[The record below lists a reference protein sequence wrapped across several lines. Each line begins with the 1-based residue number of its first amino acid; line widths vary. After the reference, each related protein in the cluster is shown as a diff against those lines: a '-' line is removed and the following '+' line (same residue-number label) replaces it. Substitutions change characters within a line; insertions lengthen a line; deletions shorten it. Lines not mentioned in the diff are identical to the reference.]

1 MKIVA
6 IAGVTLREAL
16 RRKVQ
21 VNLLL
26 FGLVLVA
33 ASYIIST
40 LTLGVMHRIIAD
52 LGLASMSLIGSLLAV
67 FLGASSIAGDVERRV
82 VFPVVAK
89 PVSRAEYVVGRYFGL
104 ACALLLN
111 LAVMAAVLAATLA
124 FDARSF
130 KPIDATFLA
139 AIAMI
144 GIQLLVV
151 AAIAVL
157 FSSFTTTTLASIFA
171 LSITLAGQLSND
183 LRNLWHEGGATL
195 GKVLWYALPNLGA
208 LNLNEAVIY
217 RTPAPPT
224 AWVAAGYGVL
234 YAATAIA
241 LACIAFERRDFR

>member
-1 MKIVA
+1 MKILA
-6 IAGVTLREAL
+6 IAAVTLREAL

-33 ASYIIST
+33 ASYLIST
-40 LTLGVMHRIIAD
+40 LTLGEMRRIIAD
-52 LGLASMSLIGSLLAV
+52 LGLASMALIGSLLAV

-89 PVSRAEYVVGRYFGL
+89 PVSRAEYVVGRYLGL

-111 LAVMAAVLAATLA
+111 LAVMAAFLGATLA

-130 KPIDATFLA
+130 RAVDGTFLA
-139 AIAMI
+139 AVGMI
-144 GIQLLVV
+144 GVQLLVV
-151 AAIAVL
+151 AAVAVL

-171 LSITLAGQLSND
+171 LAITLAGQLSND
-183 LRNLWHEGGATL
+183 LRTLWREGGATV

-208 LNLNEAVIY
+208 LNLNEAVVY
-217 RTPAPPT
+217 RTAVPAL
-224 AWVAAGYGVL
+224 AWTAAGYGLL
-234 YAATAIA
+234 YAATVLA
-241 LACIAFERRDFR
+241 LACVAFERRDFR

>member
-1 MKIVA
+1 
-6 IAGVTLREAL
+6 
-16 RRKVQ
+16 
-21 VNLLL
+21 
-26 FGLVLVA
+26 
-33 ASYIIST
+33 
-40 LTLGVMHRIIAD
+40 
-52 LGLASMSLIGSLLAV
+52 V

-130 KPIDATFLA
+130 KPIDATFLS